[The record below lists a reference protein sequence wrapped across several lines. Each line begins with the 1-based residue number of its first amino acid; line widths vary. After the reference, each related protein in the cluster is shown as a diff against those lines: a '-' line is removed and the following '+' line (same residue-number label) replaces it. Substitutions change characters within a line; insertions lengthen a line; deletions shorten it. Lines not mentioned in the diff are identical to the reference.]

1 MNSFLAL
8 RSRGGGGVARLVL
21 GVTLLLAAALPGR
34 PALAQPSSAPPAAGA
49 EALAGPPITP
59 TEAAARAATA
69 PAAADAPAN
78 ASATPAVRPPT
89 EDDVRIDQV
98 RNRNNRVVE
107 VIVTPAHVPWHY
119 AMVNR
124 DTQPTTAQPGGL
136 STPRFF
142 RFDF

>member
-1 MNSFLAL
+1 MSTFLAL
-8 RSRGGGGVARLVL
+8 RRRSGGGGTILAFAIAMLVMAGL
-21 GVTLLLAAALPGR
+21 QSRPSAAQAMP
-34 PALAQPSSAPPAAGA
+34 APPAAGVDPLPA
-49 EALAGPPITP
+49 PPTTP
-59 TEAAARAATA
+59 TEAAARAVTQ
-69 PAAADAPAN
+69 PGAADAQA
-78 ASATPAVRPPT
+78 AAAARAPT
-89 EDDVRIDQV
+89 DDDTRIDMV

-124 DTQPTTAQPGGL
+124 DAQPTAAQSGGL

>member
-1 MNSFLAL
+1 MNPFLAM
-8 RSRGGGGVARLVL
+8 RSRGGGAA
-21 GVTLLLAAALPGR
+21 TLALSLAWFVAAALPGL
-34 PALAQPSSAPPAAGA
+34 PVAAQPSSAAPAAGVDRLVA
-49 EALAGPPITP
+49 PPITP

-69 PAAADAPAN
+69 PGAADAAAN
-78 ASATPAVRPPT
+78 ASAPQAVRPPT
-89 EDDVRIDQV
+89 EDDVRIDLV

-107 VIVTPAHVPWHY
+107 VIVTPAHVPWNY

-124 DTQPTTAQPGGL
+124 DSQPTTAQSGGL

>member
-1 MNSFLAL
+1 MNTFLAL
-8 RSRGGGGVARLVL
+8 RSRGGGAAVL
-21 GVTLLLAAALPGR
+21 ALAMVMFVAAALPGR
-34 PALAQPSSAPPAAGA
+34 AARAQPSSAPPAAGA
-49 EALAGPPITP
+49 DALAGPPITP
-59 TEAAARAATA
+59 TEAAARVATA
-69 PAAADAPAN
+69 PGAAD

-89 EDDVRIDQV
+89 EDDVRIDLV
-98 RNRNNRVVE
+98 RNRSNRVVE